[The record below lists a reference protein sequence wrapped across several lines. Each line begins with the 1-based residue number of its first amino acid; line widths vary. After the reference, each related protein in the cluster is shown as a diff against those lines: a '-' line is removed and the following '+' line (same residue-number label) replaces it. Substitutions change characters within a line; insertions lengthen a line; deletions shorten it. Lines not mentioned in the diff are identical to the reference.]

1 MIQGI
6 SGARGKIGI
15 DFTAE
20 SCLQMAA
27 AFGAV
32 INKGKV
38 LVGRDTRPSGLM
50 AFAAVKEGLLAAG
63 HPVIDLGIVPT
74 PTIEFAVTHLS
85 AAGAIIIT
93 ASHNP
98 GEWNGLK
105 FLDNNGL
112 FLSPEKIAKVYQPTP
127 SAQNV
132 LTGGTPV
139 LLRSGGARGSDE
151 SSPYK
156 KKVDILPQ
164 YLKHILKLVDVQLIR
179 QRKIRVAVDCVN
191 GATFQAAPKLLFE
204 LGCETILLNCESTG
218 IFPHLPEP
226 RPENLTFLCQKVKES
241 GADIGLAF
249 DPDGDRLAL
258 VSENGKALSEEL
270 TLAFCVDSILSRRP
284 GPVVIN
290 LSTSLAVETLAKK
303 YGVPAYR
310 TLVGEYH
317 VAKKMLEVSAVI
329 GGEGNGG
336 VIYPAGH
343 PGRDGLIGTAL
354 ILEHICRTN
363 KKVSELVKELPSYFL
378 VKDKT
383 GLPDYPKVEMEK
395 RIKTAFPKATLDC
408 RDGFRIAG
416 EDWWCQVRFS
426 NTEPIIRIFSE
437 SASEKE
443 SKNRVDFLRKV
454 LSV

>member
-1 MIQGI
+1 MIKSI
-6 SGARGKIGI
+6 SGARGKVGV

-20 SCLQMAA
+20 SCLQMARS
-27 AFGAV
+27 FGAV
-32 INKGKV
+32 IGKGKV

-50 AFAAVKEGLLAAG
+50 AFNAIKEGLLATG
-63 HPVIDLGIVPT
+63 HPVIDLGIIPT
-74 PTIEFAVTHLS
+74 PAIEFAVTHLS

-112 FLSPEKIAKVYQPTP
+112 FLSPEKIAKVYNPVSTQ
-127 SAQNV
+127 QCR
-132 LTGGTPV
+132 GGVT
-139 LLRSGGARGSDE
+139 
-151 SSPYK
+151 SPPEK
-156 KKVDILPQ
+156 FEILPQ
-164 YLKHILKLVDVQLIR
+164 YLQHVLKLVDVPLIR
-179 QRKIRVAVDCVN
+179 QRKMKVAVDCVN
-191 GATFQAAPKLLFE
+191 GAAFQAAPKLLSA
-204 LGCETILLNCESTG
+204 LGCEIILFNCEPTG

-226 RPENLTFLCQKVKES
+226 RPENLTSLCQKVKES

-258 VSENGKALSEEL
+258 VSEKGEPLSEEL
-270 TLAFCVDSILSRRP
+270 TLAFCVDSVLSRMP

-290 LSTSLAVETLAKK
+290 LSTSMVVEALAKK

-310 TLVGEYH
+310 TPVGEYH
-317 VAKKMLEVSAVI
+317 VTQKMLEVSAVI

-336 VIYPAGH
+336 VIYPTGH

-363 KKVSELVKELPSYFL
+363 KKVSELAKELPSYFL
-378 VKDKT
+378 VKDKAA
-383 GLPDYPKVEMEK
+383 LPDYPKAEMEK
-395 RIKTAFPKATLDC
+395 RIKTAFPEATLDC
-408 RDGFRIAG
+408 QDGFRIAG

-443 SKNRVDFLRKV
+443 TRNRTDLLQKV
-454 LSV
+454 LSI

>member
-6 SGARGKIGI
+6 SGARGKVGI

-20 SCLQMAA
+20 SCLQMATS
-27 AFGAV
+27 FGAV
-32 INKGKV
+32 IGKGKV

-50 AFAAVKEGLLAAG
+50 AFKAIKEGLLATG
-63 HPVIDLGIVPT
+63 HPVLDLGIVPT
-74 PTIEFAVTHLS
+74 PAIEFAVTHLS

-112 FLSPEKIAKVYQPTP
+112 FLSPEKVAKVY
-127 SAQNV
+127 N
-132 LTGGTPV
+132 PV
-139 LLRSGGARGSDE
+139 SIQKRSGAIYGARGSAELAEVGSDK

-156 KKVDILPQ
+156 EKFEILPQ
-164 YLKHILKLVDVQLIR
+164 YLKNVLKLVDVQLIR
-179 QRKIRVAVDCVN
+179 QRKMRVAVDCVN
-191 GATFQAAPKLLFE
+191 GAVFQAAPKLLSE
-204 LGCETILLNCESTG
+204 LGCETILLNCEPTG

-226 RPENLTFLCQKVKES
+226 RPENLISLCQKVKAS
-241 GADIGLAF
+241 GADLGLAF

-258 VSENGKALSEEL
+258 VSEDGKALSEEL

-290 LSTSLAVETLAKK
+290 LSTSLTVEALAKE
-303 YGVPAYR
+303 YGVPVYR
-310 TLVGEYH
+310 TPVGEYH
-317 VAKKMLEVSAVI
+317 VAKKMLAVSAVI

-363 KKVSELVKELPSYFL
+363 KKVSELAKELPSYFL
-378 VKDKT
+378 VKDKAAR
-383 GLPDYPKVEMEK
+383 PDYPKTEMEK
-395 RIKTAFPKATLDC
+395 RIRKAFPEAALD
-408 RDGFRIAG
+408 RQDGFRISG
-416 EDWWCQVRFS
+416 EGWWCQARFS
-426 NTEPIIRIFSE
+426 NTEPIIRVFSE

>member
-6 SGARGKIGI
+6 SGARGKVGI

-20 SCLQMAA
+20 SCLRMAKS
-27 AFGAV
+27 FGAV
-32 INKGKV
+32 IEKGRV

-50 AFAAVKEGLLAAG
+50 AFDVVKEGLLATG
-63 HPVIDLGIVPT
+63 HPVIDLGIIPT
-74 PTIEFAVTHLS
+74 PAIEFATTLLS
-85 AAGAIIIT
+85 AVGAIIIT

-105 FLDNNGL
+105 FLDNNGS
-112 FLSPEKIAKVYQPTP
+112 FLSPEKIARVYQPTL

-132 LTGGTPV
+132 LTGETPV
-139 LLRSGGARGSDE
+139 LLRSGGDVAPPE
-151 SSPYK
+151 K
-156 KKVDILPQ
+156 IEMLPQ
-164 YLKHILKLVDVQLIR
+164 YLQHVSKLVDVQLVR
-179 QRKIRVAVDCVN
+179 QKKMKVAVDCVN
-191 GATFQAAPKLLFE
+191 GAAFQAAPKLLSE
-204 LGCETILLNCESTG
+204 LGCETILLNCEPTG

-226 RPENLTFLCQKVKES
+226 RPENLTSLCQKVKES

-258 VSENGKALSEEL
+258 VSEKGEPLSEEL
-270 TLAFCVDSILSRRP
+270 TLALCVDSILSRRP

-290 LSTSLAVETLAKK
+290 LSTSMVVEALAKK

-310 TLVGEYH
+310 TPVGEYH

-336 VIYPAGH
+336 VIYPTGH

-363 KKVSELVKELPSYFL
+363 KKISELAKELTSYFL

-383 GLPDYPKVEMEK
+383 ALPDYPKAEMEK
-395 RIKTAFPKATLDC
+395 RIKTAFPEATIDC
-408 RDGFRIAG
+408 QDGFRIAG
-416 EDWWCQVRFS
+416 EDWWCQVRSS

-443 SKNRVDFLRKV
+443 ARNRIDLLQKV
-454 LSV
+454 LSI

>member
-6 SGARGKIGI
+6 SGARGKVGI

-20 SCLQMAA
+20 SCLNLARS
-27 AFGAV
+27 FGAV
-32 INKGKV
+32 IGKGKV

-50 AFAAVKEGLLAAG
+50 AFNAVKEGLLATG
-63 HPVIDLGIVPT
+63 HPVVDLGIIPT
-74 PTIEFAVTHLS
+74 PAIEFAVTHLS

-105 FLDNNGL
+105 FLDNKGL
-112 FLSPEKIAKVYQPTP
+112 FLSPEKIADVYQPT
-127 SAQNV
+127 SSTQKCD
-132 LTGGTPV
+132 
-139 LLRSGGARGSDE
+139 GSDE
-151 SSPYK
+151 SDPYK
-156 KKVDILPQ
+156 CKGGDSLPPEKIEILPQ
-164 YLKHILKLVDVQLIR
+164 YLKHILKLVDAQLIR
-179 QRKIRVAVDCVN
+179 QRKMKVAVDCVN
-191 GATFQAAPKLLFE
+191 GASFQAAPKLLSE
-204 LGCETILLNCESTG
+204 LGCEVTFLNCEPTG

-226 RPENLTFLCQKVKES
+226 RPENLTSLRQKVKAS

-258 VSENGKALSEEL
+258 VSEKGEPLSEEL
-270 TLAFCVDSILSRRP
+270 TLAFCVDSVLSRKP

-290 LSTSLAVETLAKK
+290 LSTSLTVEALAQK

-310 TLVGEYH
+310 TPVGEYH

-343 PGRDGLIGTAL
+343 PGRDGFIGTAL
-354 ILEHICRTN
+354 ILEYICRTG
-363 KKVSELVKELPSYFL
+363 KKVSELAKELPVYFL
-378 VKDKT
+378 VKDKAA
-383 GLPDYPKVEMEK
+383 LPNYPKTEMEK
-395 RIKTAFPKATLDC
+395 RIKTAFPEAALDC

-416 EDWWCQVRFS
+416 KNWWCQVRFS

-437 SASEKE
+437 SVSEKE
-443 SKNRVDFLRKV
+443 AKDRVDFLKKG

>member
-1 MIQGI
+1 MATSFGTVIEK
-6 SGARGKIGI
+6 GKI
-15 DFTAE
+15 
-20 SCLQMAA
+20 
-27 AFGAV
+27 
-32 INKGKV
+32 

-50 AFAAVKEGLLAAG
+50 AFNAIKEGLLATG
-63 HPVIDLGIVPT
+63 HPVIDLGIIPT
-74 PTIEFAVTHLS
+74 PAIEFAVPHLS
-85 AAGAIIIT
+85 TAGAIIIT

-112 FLSPEKIAKVYQPTP
+112 FLSPEKIARVYQPSP
-127 SAQNV
+127 SKQTYAEIV
-132 LTGGTPV
+132 I
-139 LLRSGGARGSDE
+139 
-151 SSPYK
+151 SPPEK
-156 KKVDILPQ
+156 IEILPQ
-164 YLKHILKLVDVQLIR
+164 YLQHVLKLVDVQLIR
-179 QRKIRVAVDCVN
+179 QKKMKVAVDCVN
-191 GATFQAAPKLLFE
+191 GAVFQAAPKLLSE
-204 LGCETILLNCESTG
+204 LGCETILLNCEPTG

-226 RPENLTFLCQKVKES
+226 RPENLISLCQKVKAS

-258 VSENGKALSEEL
+258 VSEDGKPLSEEL
-270 TLAFCVDSILSRRP
+270 TLAFCVDYILSRKP

-290 LSTSLAVETLAKK
+290 LSTSMVVEMLAKK

-310 TLVGEYH
+310 TPVGEYH

-354 ILEHICRTN
+354 ILEYICRTG
-363 KKVSELVKELPSYFL
+363 KKVSGLAKELPSYFL
-378 VKDKT
+378 VKDKAA
-383 GLPDYPKVEMEK
+383 LPAYPKAEMEK
-395 RIKTAFPKATLDC
+395 RIKTAFPEATLDC
-408 RDGFRIAG
+408 QDGFRIAG
-416 EDWWCQVRFS
+416 KDWWCQVRFS

-443 SKNRVDFLRKV
+443 ARNRVDFFKKV
-454 LSV
+454 LFI